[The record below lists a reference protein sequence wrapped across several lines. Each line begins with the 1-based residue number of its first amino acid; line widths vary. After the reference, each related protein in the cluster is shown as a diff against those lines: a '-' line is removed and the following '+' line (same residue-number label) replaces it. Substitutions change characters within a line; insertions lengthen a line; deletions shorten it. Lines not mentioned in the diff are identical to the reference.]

1 MKASTLRKEILAS
14 MDAATLMLG
23 DTDPE
28 VRLIVNGISH
38 PVIMVWVEKDYTR
51 NAVYLHVGDDPR

>member
-1 MKASTLRKEILAS
+1 